1 MLRLNPKNLF
11 IFAVPILL
19 LAITSATL
27 AQPSIS
33 SQERQVEE
41 VRIQKDIETKLDWRN
56 RTKETLDDY
65 DDAHRLLYS
74 SLNESILL
82 RQASG
87 ERFGVF
93 ESLRDNG
100 RKSIEIRLHKKNK
113 LSDRFFLYGD
123 SCQGASLFAEKVT
136 TEFVVYE
143 AGCYSKRKDNSIDER
158 FEQYLFDYASRNF
171 YLLAFVDYDSKE
183 NKAPT
188 IKLES
193 GVYKLHW
200 NVRLR
205 GQNKN
210 MSLIRNFKI
219 LKNANGEWTVKELP
233 PIDEEGAGISALKKL
248 HLRSEYDLPA
258 FIAN

>member
-65 DDAHRLLYS
+65 DDTHRLLYS

-113 LSDRFFLYGD
+113 LSDRFF
-123 SCQGASLFAEKVT
+123 
-136 TEFVVYE
+136 
-143 AGCYSKRKDNSIDER
+143 
-158 FEQYLFDYASRNF
+158 
-171 YLLAFVDYDSKE
+171 
-183 NKAPT
+183 
-188 IKLES
+188 
-193 GVYKLHW
+193 
-200 NVRLR
+200 
-205 GQNKN
+205 
-210 MSLIRNFKI
+210 
-219 LKNANGEWTVKELP
+219 
-233 PIDEEGAGISALKKL
+233 
-248 HLRSEYDLPA
+248 
-258 FIAN
+258 FIWR

>member
-1 MLRLNPKNLF
+1 MLHLFPKDLF
-11 IFAVPILL
+11 IFAVSMLL
-19 LAITSATL
+19 LAITCETSA
-27 AQPSIS
+27 QRVIS
-33 SQERQVEE
+33 SQERQAEE
-41 VRIQKDIETKLDWRN
+41 ARIQKDIEGKRDWRN
-56 RTKETLDDY
+56 RTKETLDGY

-100 RKSIEIRLHKKNK
+100 RKSVEIRLHKKNK
-113 LSDRFFLYGD
+113 LSDRYFLYGD
-123 SCQGASLFAEKVT
+123 SCQGASLFAEKIT
-136 TEFVVYE
+136 AEFVVYE
-143 AGCYSKRKDNSIDER
+143 AGCYSQRKNNSIDER

-188 IKLES
+188 IKLEN
-193 GVYKLHW
+193 GVYKMRW

-205 GQNKN
+205 GQQKN
-210 MSLIRNFKI
+210 VSLVRNFKI
-219 LKNANGEWTVKELP
+219 LKDTSGEWAVKELP
-233 PIDEEGAGISALKKL
+233 PIDDEAAGISALKKL
-248 HLRSEYDLPA
+248 PIKSEYDLPA
-258 FIAN
+258 FMAD